1 MHRKDKEAETW
12 LLRAI
17 TLAPKRDAVP
27 YQNLGRLY
35 LRARRAAEAFRILAE
50 CKALFPED
58 QTTRELLAWVDI
70 QEGFYD
76 AAIRELEPL
85 VKTGKAE
92 AAVYNALGCA
102 WDYKGDGPDAEM
114 VLLEGHAR
122 YPTDRSIIHNLGYVL
137 LMNHKIAE
145 GRHILEKYHDLLESY
160 AREDSNYEPA
170 LTATW
175 GLVYFLEG
183 KVEVGIQL
191 YKQASKSAFRIGNRD
206 LAAAILQKMHIEVA
220 KLLLSKNDYAS
231 AKREIAAGLLIKRGR
246 EPYRRQL
253 KLLKASAEMAQQ

>member
-1 MHRKDKEAETW
+1 
-12 LLRAI
+12 
-17 TLAPKRDAVP
+17 
-27 YQNLGRLY
+27 
-35 LRARRAAEAFRILAE
+35 
-50 CKALFPED
+50 LFPED

-76 AAIRELEPL
+76 AGIRELEPL

-92 AAVYNALGCA
+92 ASVYNALGCA
-102 WDYKGDGPDAEM
+102 WDYKGDGPNAEM

-122 YPTDRSIIHNLGYVL
+122 YPNDRSIIHNLGYVL

-220 KLLLSKNDYAS
+220 KLLLSKSDYAS

-253 KLLKASAEMAQQ
+253 KLLKASAEMAQ